1 LTQYREAMFF
11 VGLLQ
16 HVDTSGRLIAIPMNG
31 WREGLHLP
39 PEGAVQWVAKGDTWT
54 SAMFR
59 KEILQAIGNID
70 SEVGLEA
77 DLDFLLR
84 ALAQVPMVFVREIC
98 AAFTIHDGSAMS
110 AGSIV
115 QLIEGMRRIENK
127 IGAMYE
133 IDAEARQKLQQ
144 AVITANASRLFRL
157 MLKLAL
163 RGAHAEIE
171 PAIKEL
177 RDRFRLPMRAAALA
191 MVASSGP
198 IGTIARAVLNR
209 LYNVRRNFRDFSVKR
224 TDAGAAEILA
234 PLKTLLTEIK

>member
-1 LTQYREAMFF
+1 M
-11 VGLLQ
+11 
-16 HVDTSGRLIAIPMNG
+16 
-31 WREGLHLP
+31 
-39 PEGAVQWVAKGDTWT
+39 
-54 SAMFR
+54 
-59 KEILQAIGNID
+59 
-70 SEVGLEA
+70 EA

-84 ALAQVPMVFVREIC
+84 ALARVPMVFVREIC
-98 AAFTIHDGSAMS
+98 AAFTIHDRSAMS
-110 AGSIV
+110 TGSIV

-127 IGAMYE
+127 LDAMYE
-133 IDAEARQKLQQ
+133 IDAEARQKLQP

-171 PAIKEL
+171 PAIQEL
-177 RDRFRLPMRAAALA
+177 REGFRLPMRAAALA

-209 LYNVRRNFRDFSVKR
+209 LYNVRRSFRDFSVKR